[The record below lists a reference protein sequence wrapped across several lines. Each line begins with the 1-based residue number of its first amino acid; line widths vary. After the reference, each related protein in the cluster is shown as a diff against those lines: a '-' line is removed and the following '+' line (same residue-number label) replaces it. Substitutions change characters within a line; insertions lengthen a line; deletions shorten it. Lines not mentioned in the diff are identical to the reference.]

1 MNSAEIIQLPKIED
15 PTFRIKPKR
24 SFDYSHIT
32 TAKGILIS
40 IYKKCP
46 AGYAVLMGS
55 GRDLSMQ
62 S

>member
-1 MNSAEIIQLPKIED
+1 M
-15 PTFRIKPKR
+15 
-24 SFDYSHIT
+24 
-32 TAKGILIS
+32 S

-55 GRDLSMQ
+55 GRDLSLQ